1 MPKLLIFQH
10 VPHEGLGAF
19 EAPFREAGLELQTVE
34 SWREDLSR
42 LKIEPGA
49 WDGVVVM
56 GGPMSAN
63 DADRLPFIREEL
75 RLIEET
81 LKADLPFLGVC
92 LGSQLLAKA
101 LGMRVYPGT
110 QKEIGWYP
118 LWTRPEARGDPL
130 FGEFP
135 PRLAMFQWHGETF
148 ELPLGAKLLASSEM
162 FLHQAFRYG
171 EKAYGLQ
178 FHAEMTPEMIAE
190 WHEAGRAEI
199 AAAGLEEKWRD
210 IEALTARHIG
220 VLNRCARQTARGFA
234 SLLK

>member
-1 MPKLLIFQH
+1 MSKILVFQH

-19 EAPFREAGLELQTVE
+19 EAVFREYGLELNTIE

-42 LKIEPGA
+42 IKIDAETCQ
-49 WDGVVVM
+49 GVVVM

-63 DADRLPFIREEL
+63 DAEHLPFIREEL

-101 LGMRVYPGT
+101 LRMRVYPGER
-110 QKEIGWYP
+110 KEIGWYP
-118 LWTRPEARGDPL
+118 LWTRSEAKGDPL
-130 FGEFP
+130 FGDFP
-135 PRLAMFQWHGETF
+135 PRLEMFQWHGETF
-148 ELPLGAKLLASSEM
+148 ELPLGAKLLASSEL

-171 EKAYGLQ
+171 DKAYGLQ
-178 FHAEMTPEMIAE
+178 FHAEMTPAMIAE
-190 WHEAGRAEI
+190 WYEEGRAEI

-220 VLNRCARQTARGFA
+220 VLNRCAQAAARGFA
-234 SLLK
+234 SLMK